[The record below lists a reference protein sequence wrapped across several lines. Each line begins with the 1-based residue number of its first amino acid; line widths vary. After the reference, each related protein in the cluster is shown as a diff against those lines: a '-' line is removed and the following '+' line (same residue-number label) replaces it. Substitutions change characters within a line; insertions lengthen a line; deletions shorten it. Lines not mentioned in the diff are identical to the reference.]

1 MKRKQKLVERVTKPK
16 LPKGWTEA
24 QIRALAKHHDEMTSD
39 ELVAEIE
46 RGVAVHENQ
55 TVMVV
60 PTELVPEINK
70 LIAKKRPA

>member
-1 MKRKQKLVERVTKPK
+1 MNTSKKPSTKKARQK
-16 LPKGWTEA
+16 LPKGWTEE
-24 QIRALAKHHDEMTSD
+24 RVRKLAEYYDNQTDE
-39 ELVAEIE
+39 EGVAEID
-46 RGVAVHENQ
+46 AAFAAENQ